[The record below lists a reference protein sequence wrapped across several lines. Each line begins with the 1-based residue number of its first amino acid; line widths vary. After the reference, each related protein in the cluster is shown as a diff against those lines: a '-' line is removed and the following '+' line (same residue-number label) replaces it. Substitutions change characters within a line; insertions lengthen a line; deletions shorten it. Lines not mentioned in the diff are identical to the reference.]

1 MMEIERLK
9 DFQAQIRREAVR
21 KEARYRNGSVLVE
34 QIKAKDVE
42 RQMKVQHN
50 ELEKVH
56 MRRNIEE

>member
-1 MMEIERLK
+1 LK

-42 RQMKVQHN
+42 RQMKVQQN